1 MTTAERIKVMQ
12 EYLAGKKVQYRL
24 HAGASWQDFE
34 SGEAPS
40 WTAYEYRVKEEPE
53 QYYQIAYTTKLTT
66 SSQPIIHLGSIDTD
80 KEKLKRLYS
89 NCNILGFFPLPPVEK
104 D

>member
-40 WTAYEYRVKEEPE
+40 WTAYEYRVKEEPK
-53 QYYQIAYTTKLTT
+53 QYYQIAYTTKLQITDD
-66 SSQPIIHLGSIDTD
+66 PVVYLGSIDPD
-80 KEKLKRLYS
+80 IEKLKRLYS
-89 NCNILGFFPLPPVEK
+89 SCKIIGFFPLLPILEE
-104 D
+104 

>member
-1 MTTAERIKVMQ
+1 MTTEERIKVMQ

-24 HAGASWQDFE
+24 HAGASWQNVE

-40 WTAYEYRVKEEPE
+40 WTAYEYRVKEEPK
-53 QYYQIAYTTKLTT
+53 QYYQIAYTKTRITNREPT
-66 SSQPIIHLGSIDTD
+66 IFLGLIDTD
-80 KEKLKRLYS
+80 KEKLKRIY
-89 NCNILGFFPLPPVEK
+89 NIYDVIGFFPLPPIEK